1 MWTKC
6 GSGEDVKEICEV
18 KVEASSASASASVV
32 VLTSR
37 RGVGRRRA
45 VPEEKEEVLRIEEEV
60 EVRTVGT
67 LEMLSYESAERL
79 LATLRPGNPQ
89 RGDEGIAVG

>member
-1 MWTKC
+1 MWTKW
-6 GSGEDVKEICEV
+6 GSGDDVKEMCEV
-18 KVEASSASASASVV
+18 KVEASSASASVV

-45 VPEEKEEVLRIEEEV
+45 VPEEKEGVLRIEEEV

-67 LEMLSYESAERL
+67 LEMLSYESSERL
-79 LATLRPGNPQ
+79 LPTLRPGNPQ